1 MWLYGVFYESAA
13 VPLSAFLEREQA
25 ELALRELAVDDPEL
39 EPSLRV
45 ERFEVAD
52 PFAS

>member
-1 MWLYGVFYESAA
+1 VWLYGVFYESAA
-13 VPLSAFLEREQA
+13 VPLSAFPERDEA
-25 ELALRELAVDDPEL
+25 ELALRELADDDPDL